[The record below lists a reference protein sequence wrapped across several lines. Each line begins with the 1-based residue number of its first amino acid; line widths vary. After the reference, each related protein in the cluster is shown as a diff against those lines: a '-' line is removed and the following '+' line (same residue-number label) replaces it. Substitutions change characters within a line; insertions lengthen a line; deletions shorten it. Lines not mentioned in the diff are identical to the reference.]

1 MQHILA
7 PNEGLEVKAVIEIRK
22 QSPTAV
28 PTVGAWNQ
36 AVHIVY
42 KGTKSCDQSSG
53 HLSSLKTSQMIGR
66 QFY

>member
-42 KGTKSCDQSSG
+42 KGTKSCDQSSE
-53 HLSSLKTSQMIGR
+53 
-66 QFY
+66 